1 LIALL
6 LWKRKYGILLGLT
19 GLFNEILVKM
29 KEDVLGKMMERM
41 LDFLL
46 GNTHAWM
53 RLEIVVNNMIY
64 DIFVIK

>member
-1 LIALL
+1 M
-6 LWKRKYGILLGLT
+6 

-41 LDFLL
+41 LDLLL
-46 GNTHAWM
+46 GNTYAWM

>member
-46 GNTHAWM
+46 GNTCSNAAGNCCKYYN
-53 RLEIVVNNMIY
+53 L
-64 DIFVIK
+64 